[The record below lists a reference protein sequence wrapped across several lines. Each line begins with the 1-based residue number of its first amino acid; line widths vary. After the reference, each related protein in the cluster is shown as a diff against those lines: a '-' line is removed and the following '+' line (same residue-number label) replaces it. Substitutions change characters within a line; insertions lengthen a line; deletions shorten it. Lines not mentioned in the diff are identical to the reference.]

1 MTEADKFGAVKDATV
16 AIGLANKDTK
26 DVIRSFGTG
35 FFIGGEYIVSSAHI
49 FSQCIKYNAQNKD
62 KNKGMEGI
70 YSAFNITTNGD
81 QLELNTYHII
91 KAIRLPPVKEV
102 MGFTGSVDLDIGI
115 GKLDRHSDNFL
126 HIKEPTQLKLYDEIV
141 ICGYPSGRI
150 SLVLYRNKHEDGMG
164 IHLRPIIQF
173 GRIAGLMPDDDSN
186 NPWGIQTDIVAMGG
200 SSGSPIIDPS
210 SGEVIGMA
218 QQVIATM
225 TTVDKE
231 GMPSNLFE
239 LTKGP
244 LYGIAPIGLAYGVTN
259 QILSPLPNICKDY
272 FEKGLPPDFLFDS
285 TGPIELF

>member
-1 MTEADKFGAVKDATV
+1 MINADKFNVVKDATV

-26 DVIRSFGTG
+26 DVISSFGTG
-35 FFIGGEYIVSSAHI
+35 FFIGGEYIVTSAHI
-49 FSQCIKYNAQNKD
+49 FNQCIKYNAHYKE
-62 KNKGMEGI
+62 KNNGMEGI
-70 YSAFNITTNGD
+70 YSAFNITTKDN
-81 QLELNTYHII
+81 QLEFNTYHII

-102 MGFTGSVDLDIGI
+102 KGFTGSVDLDIGI
-115 GKLDRHSDNFL
+115 GKLDCHSDNFL
-126 HIKEPTQLKLYDEIV
+126 HIKKATQLKLYDEIV

-164 IHLRPIIQF
+164 IQLRPIIQY
-173 GRIAGLMPDDDSN
+173 GRVAGLMPDDDSN
-186 NPWGIQTDIVAMGG
+186 NPWGIQTDIIAMGG

-231 GMPSNLFE
+231 GMPSNLYE

-244 LYGIAPIGLAYGVTN
+244 LYGIAPIGLAFGVTN
-259 QILSPLPNICKDY
+259 QILSPLPNISKNY
-272 FEKGLPPDFLFDS
+272 FENGLSPDFLFEN
-285 TGPIELF
+285 TGVIGLF

>member
-26 DVIRSFGTG
+26 DVISSFGTG

-70 YSAFNITTNGD
+70 YSAFNITKNGD

-102 MGFTGSVDLDIGI
+102 TGFTGSIDLDIGI
-115 GKLDRHSDNFL
+115 GKIDRHSDNFL

-164 IHLRPIIQF
+164 IHYRPIIQF
-173 GRIAGLMPDDDSN
+173 GRIAGLMPYDDSN

-218 QQVIATM
+218 QQVIATI

-272 FEKGLPPDFLFDS
+272 FEKGLPPDFLFDN

>member
-1 MTEADKFGAVKDATV
+1 MINADKFNVVKDATV

-26 DVIRSFGTG
+26 DVISSFGTG
-35 FFIGGEYIVSSAHI
+35 FFIGGEYIVTSAHI
-49 FSQCIKYNAQNKD
+49 FNQCIKYNAQYKE
-62 KNKGMEGI
+62 KNNGMEGI
-70 YSAFNITTNGD
+70 YSAFNITTKDN
-81 QLELNTYHII
+81 QLEFNTYHII

-102 MGFTGSVDLDIGI
+102 KGFTGSVDLDIGI
-115 GKLDRHSDNFL
+115 GKLDCHSDNFL
-126 HIKEPTQLKLYDEIV
+126 HIKKPTQLKLYDEIV

-164 IHLRPIIQF
+164 IQLRPIIQY
-173 GRIAGLMPDDDSN
+173 GRVAGLMPDDDSN
-186 NPWGIQTDIVAMGG
+186 NPWGIQTDIIAMGG

-231 GMPSNLFE
+231 GMPSNLYE

-244 LYGIAPIGLAYGVTN
+244 LYGIAPIGLAFGVTN
-259 QILSPLPNICKDY
+259 QILSPLPNISKNY
-272 FEKGLPPDFLFDS
+272 FENGLSPDFLFEN
-285 TGPIELF
+285 TGVIGLF

>member
-1 MTEADKFGAVKDATV
+1 MINADKFNVVKDATV

-26 DVIRSFGTG
+26 DVISSFGTG
-35 FFIGGEYIVSSAHI
+35 FFIGGEYIVTTAHI
-49 FSQCIKYNAQNKD
+49 FNQCIKYNAQYKE
-62 KNKGMEGI
+62 KNNGMEGI
-70 YSAFNITTNGD
+70 YSAFNITTKDN

-102 MGFTGSVDLDIGI
+102 KGFTGSVDLDIGI
-115 GKLDRHSDNFL
+115 GKLDCHSDNFL
-126 HIKEPTQLKLYDEIV
+126 NIKKPTQLKLYDEIV

-164 IHLRPIIQF
+164 IQLRPIIQY
-173 GRIAGLMPDDDSN
+173 GRVAGLMPDDDSN
-186 NPWGIQTDIVAMGG
+186 NPWGIQTDIIAMGG

-231 GMPSNLFE
+231 GMPTNHYD
-239 LTKGP
+239 LTKAA
-244 LYGIAPIGLAYGVTN
+244 LYGIAPIGLAFGVTN
-259 QILSPLPNICKDY
+259 QILSPLLNISKNY
-272 FEKGLPPDFLFDS
+272 FENVLPPDFLFDN
-285 TGPIELF
+285 TGVIGLF

>member
-1 MTEADKFGAVKDATV
+1 MINTDKFNVVKDATV

-26 DVIRSFGTG
+26 DVISSFGTG
-35 FFIGGEYIVSSAHI
+35 FFIGGEYIVTSAHI
-49 FSQCIKYNAQNKD
+49 FNQCIKYNAQYKE
-62 KNKGMEGI
+62 KNNGMEGI
-70 YSAFNITTNGD
+70 YSAFNITTKDN

-102 MGFTGSVDLDIGI
+102 KGFTGSVDLDIGI
-115 GKLDRHSDNFL
+115 GKLDCHSDNFL
-126 HIKEPTQLKLYDEIV
+126 NIKKPTQLKLYDEIV

-164 IHLRPIIQF
+164 IQLRPIIQY
-173 GRIAGLMPDDDSN
+173 GRVAGLMPDDDSN
-186 NPWGIQTDIVAMGG
+186 NPWGIQTDIIAMGG

-231 GMPSNLFE
+231 GMPSNLYE

-244 LYGIAPIGLAYGVTN
+244 LYGIAPIGLAFGVTN
-259 QILSPLPNICKDY
+259 QILSPLLNISKNY
-272 FEKGLPPDFLFDS
+272 FENGLPPDFLFEN
-285 TGPIELF
+285 TGVIGLF

>member
-1 MTEADKFGAVKDATV
+1 MINADKFNVVKDATV

-26 DVIRSFGTG
+26 DVISSFGTG
-35 FFIGGEYIVSSAHI
+35 FFIGGEYIVTSAHI
-49 FSQCIKYNAQNKD
+49 FNQCIKYNAQYKE
-62 KNKGMEGI
+62 KNNGMEGI
-70 YSAFNITTNGD
+70 YSAFNITTKDN

-102 MGFTGSVDLDIGI
+102 KGFTGSVDLDIGI
-115 GKLDRHSDNFL
+115 GKLDCHSDNFL
-126 HIKEPTQLKLYDEIV
+126 HIKKATQLKLYDEIV

-164 IHLRPIIQF
+164 IQLRPIIQY
-173 GRIAGLMPDDDSN
+173 GRVAGLMPDDDSN
-186 NPWGIQTDIVAMGG
+186 NPWGIQTDIIAMGG

-231 GMPSNLFE
+231 GMPSNLYE

-244 LYGIAPIGLAYGVTN
+244 LYGIAPIGLAFGVTN
-259 QILSPLPNICKDY
+259 QILSPLPNISKNY
-272 FEKGLPPDFLFDS
+272 FENGLSPDFLFEN
-285 TGPIELF
+285 TGVIGLF

>member
-1 MTEADKFGAVKDATV
+1 
-16 AIGLANKDTK
+16 
-26 DVIRSFGTG
+26 
-35 FFIGGEYIVSSAHI
+35 
-49 FSQCIKYNAQNKD
+49 
-62 KNKGMEGI
+62 MEGI
-70 YSAFNITTNGD
+70 YSAFNITTKGD

-102 MGFTGSVDLDIGI
+102 KGFTGSVDLDIGI
-115 GKLDRHSDNFL
+115 GKLDCHSDNFL

-164 IHLRPIIQF
+164 IQLRPIIQY
-173 GRIAGLMPDDDSN
+173 GRVAGLMPDDDSN
-186 NPWGIQTDIVAMGG
+186 NPWGIQTDIIAMGG

-210 SGEVIGMA
+210 SGQVIGMA

-231 GMPSNLFE
+231 GMPSNLYE

-244 LYGIAPIGLAYGVTN
+244 LYGIAPIGLAFGVTN
-259 QILSPLPNICKDY
+259 QILSPLPNISKNY
-272 FEKGLPPDFLFDS
+272 FENGLPPDFLFEN
-285 TGPIELF
+285 TGVIGLF

>member
-1 MTEADKFGAVKDATV
+1 V

-26 DVIRSFGTG
+26 DVISSFGTG
-35 FFIGGEYIVSSAHI
+35 FFIGGEYIVTSAHI
-49 FSQCIKYNAQNKD
+49 FNQCIKYNAQYKE
-62 KNKGMEGI
+62 KNNGMEGI
-70 YSAFNITTNGD
+70 YSAFNITTKDN
-81 QLELNTYHII
+81 QLEFNTYHII

-102 MGFTGSVDLDIGI
+102 KGFTGSVDLDIGI
-115 GKLDRHSDNFL
+115 GKLDCHSDNFL
-126 HIKEPTQLKLYDEIV
+126 HIKKPTQLKLYDEIV

-164 IHLRPIIQF
+164 IQLRPIIQY
-173 GRIAGLMPDDDSN
+173 GRVAGLMPDDDSN
-186 NPWGIQTDIVAMGG
+186 NPWGIQTDIIAMGG

-231 GMPSNLFE
+231 GMPSNLYE

-244 LYGIAPIGLAYGVTN
+244 LYGIAPIGLAFGVTN
-259 QILSPLPNICKDY
+259 QILSPLPNISKNY
-272 FEKGLPPDFLFDS
+272 FENGLSPDFLFEN
-285 TGPIELF
+285 TGVIELF

>member
-1 MTEADKFGAVKDATV
+1 MINTDKFNVVKDATV

-26 DVIRSFGTG
+26 DVISSFGTG
-35 FFIGGEYIVSSAHI
+35 FFIGGEYIVTSAHI
-49 FSQCIKYNAQNKD
+49 FNQCIKYNAQYKE
-62 KNKGMEGI
+62 KNNGMEGI
-70 YSAFNITTNGD
+70 YSAFNITTKDN

-102 MGFTGSVDLDIGI
+102 KGFTGSVDLDIGI
-115 GKLDRHSDNFL
+115 GKLDCHSDNFL
-126 HIKEPTQLKLYDEIV
+126 NIKKPTQLKLYDEIV

-164 IHLRPIIQF
+164 IQLRPIIQY
-173 GRIAGLMPDDDSN
+173 GRVAGLMPDDDSN
-186 NPWGIQTDIVAMGG
+186 NPWGIQTDIIAMGG

-231 GMPSNLFE
+231 GMPSNLYE

-244 LYGIAPIGLAYGVTN
+244 LYGIAPIGLAFGVTN
-259 QILSPLPNICKDY
+259 QILSPLPNISKNY
-272 FEKGLPPDFLFDS
+272 FENGLSPDFLFEN
-285 TGPIELF
+285 TGVIGLF

>member
-1 MTEADKFGAVKDATV
+1 MINADKFNAVKDATV
-16 AIGLANKDTK
+16 AIGLADKDTK
-26 DVIRSFGTG
+26 DVIGSFGTG

-49 FSQCIKYNAQNKD
+49 FNQCIKYNAQYKEK
-62 KNKGMEGI
+62 KNGMEGI
-70 YSAFNITTNGD
+70 YSAFSIIKYGD

-91 KAIRLPPVKEV
+91 KAIKLPPVKKV
-102 MGFTGSVDLDIGI
+102 KGFTGSVDLDIGI
-115 GKLDRHSDNFL
+115 GKIDCHSDNFL
-126 HIKEPTQLKLYDEIV
+126 HIKKPTALKLYDEIV

-164 IHLRPIIQF
+164 IQLRPIIQY

-186 NPWGIQTDIVAMGG
+186 NPWGVQTDIIAMGG

-231 GMPSNLFE
+231 GMPSNLYE

-244 LYGIAPIGLAYGVTN
+244 LYGIAPIGLAFGITN
-259 QILSPLPNICKDY
+259 QILSPLPNISKNY
-272 FEKGLPPDFLFDS
+272 FEKGLPPDFLFEN
-285 TGPIELF
+285 TGVIGLF

>member
-1 MTEADKFGAVKDATV
+1 MINADKFNVVKDATV

-26 DVIRSFGTG
+26 DVISSFGTG
-35 FFIGGEYIVSSAHI
+35 FFIGGEYIVTSAHI
-49 FSQCIKYNAQNKD
+49 FDQCIKYNAQYKE
-62 KNKGMEGI
+62 KNNGMEGI
-70 YSAFNITTNGD
+70 YSAFNITTKDN
-81 QLELNTYHII
+81 QLEFNTYHII

-102 MGFTGSVDLDIGI
+102 KGFTGSVDLDIGI
-115 GKLDRHSDNFL
+115 GKLDCHSDNFL
-126 HIKEPTQLKLYDEIV
+126 HIKKATRLKLYDEIV

-164 IHLRPIIQF
+164 IQLRPIIQY
-173 GRIAGLMPDDDSN
+173 GRVAGLMPDDDSN
-186 NPWGIQTDIVAMGG
+186 NPWGIQTDIIAMGG

-231 GMPSNLFE
+231 GMPSNLYE

-244 LYGIAPIGLAYGVTN
+244 LYGIAPIGLAFGVTN
-259 QILSPLPNICKDY
+259 QILSPLPNISKNY
-272 FEKGLPPDFLFDS
+272 FENGLPPDFLFEN
-285 TGPIELF
+285 TGVIGLF